1 MSKSKQVF
9 TNDRQKDEPTYQ
21 YYLYYYSKN

>member
-1 MSKSKQVF
+1 MKKSKQDF

-21 YYLYYYSKN
+21 DYLYYNSKN